1 MPTKPL
7 TDDDVLRGYIQKSG
21 IKQPKVSGF
30 ADGMASVD
38 GRWVK
43 VGSRLSSGWVIDGH
57 DGKQKAKLSYGGVPF
72 EQNMGLGTVEN
83 WEAPATA
90 PAPEVPDDLLPIKD
104 EDGNWTVP
112 QFKGQV
118 FDSLEQ
124 AEEFAKRYGVTDR
137 TSIDKFIQGMSAKPA
152 AAAVQLGDGSFVEI
166 PYNESN
172 QPKFGTLSDFFNL
185 PPEERAKGMKIYN
198 NETGDFSDD
207 FKHQIPPLE
216 FGDDGYIK

>member
-43 VGSRLSSGWVIDGH
+43 VGSRLPSGWVIDGN

-72 EQNMGLGTVEN
+72 EQDMGLGTVEN

-90 PAPEVPDDLLPIKD
+90 PTPEVPDDLLPIKGK
-104 EDGNWTVP
+104 DGNWTVA
-112 QFKGQV
+112 QFKGMV
-118 FDSLEQ
+118 FTSIDE
-124 AEEFAKRYGVTDR
+124 AEEFARRYGVTDR
-137 TSIDKFIQGMSAKPA
+137 TSIDKFIQGQQTKTAELFDE
-152 AAAVQLGDGSFVEI
+152 LGNAIEV
-166 PYNESN
+166 PYAPSH

>member
-43 VGSRLSSGWVIDGH
+43 VGSRLPSGWVVNGYN
-57 DGKQKAKLSYGGVPF
+57 GKDKAQLSYGGVPF
-72 EQNMGLGTVEN
+72 EQDMGLGTVSN

-90 PAPEVPDDLLPIKD
+90 PAPEVPDELIPTKG
-104 EDGNWTVP
+104 EDGQWTVP

-118 FDSLEQ
+118 FSTIEE

-137 TSIDKFIQGMSAKPA
+137 TSIDKFIQGMAEKTA
-152 AAAVQLGDGSFVEI
+152 TVLDELGNAIEI
-166 PYNESN
+166 PYNPSN
-172 QPKFGTLSDFFNL
+172 QPKYGTLGDFFNL

-198 NETGDFSDD
+198 NETGDFTDD
-207 FKHQIPPLE
+207 FKHKIPPLKY
-216 FGDDGYIK
+216 GDDGYIK